1 MDRQKL
7 QNSRTSYPG
16 SPVPGA
22 QGSQPDTPF
31 SQQSVVLHDAYNDIA
46 AKNAQFR
53 KMQTVA
59 VNRLTKI
66 FERHLSISEEKEEN
80 SQKKSKKQNKLVN
93 INHYQINERPIN
105 YTGECITPPP
115 NFVPE
120 FSISRYLPDISPPS
134 VSLENTSLLRLY
146 IEYNPHYP
154 VSDIHK

>member
-66 FERHLSISEEKEEN
+66 FERHLSITEEKEEN

-105 YTGECITPPP
+105 YTGECITPP
-115 NFVPE
+115 
-120 FSISRYLPDISPPS
+120 
-134 VSLENTSLLRLY
+134 
-146 IEYNPHYP
+146 
-154 VSDIHK
+154 